1 MQGKIYLGSFRN
13 KLLLLYTVFVC
24 TFHILTLN
32 LEVVYVVESLL
43 NQTNT
48 ILILTGDTALCI
60 SKGIERGRKRLLLKE
75 TFGENDSIALLLK
88 VTKCCR
94 K

>member
-13 KLLLLYTVFVC
+13 KLLLLYAVFVC

-48 ILILTGDTALCI
+48 ILIPTGDTPALCI
-60 SKGIERGRKRLLLKE
+60 SKGIERGLKRLLLKE
-75 TFGENDSIALLLK
+75 TFGENYSMALLLK
-88 VTKCCR
+88 VTECC
-94 K
+94 